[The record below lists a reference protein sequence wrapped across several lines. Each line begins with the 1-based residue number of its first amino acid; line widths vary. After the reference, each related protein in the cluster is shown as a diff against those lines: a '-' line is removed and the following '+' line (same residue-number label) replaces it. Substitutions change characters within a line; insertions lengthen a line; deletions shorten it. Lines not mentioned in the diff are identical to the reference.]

1 MEKINIAY
9 IITRLDWAG
18 PPDVLRLLIKNLQKD
33 YNITLIYGLTKYPN
47 EKTKLFL
54 KEIKAIYIPQLRR
67 EINLFYDLVAFLKL
81 YFLFKKNNFKI
92 IHTHTAKAGILA
104 RLAGFFLKIQII
116 IHSPH
121 GHNFYGYFNKFFSYM
136 IVLIERV
143 FSKFTTA
150 FIVSTNLEKKDMLN
164 FKITSEEK
172 IYVIPLGIE
181 DSVSKLSEE
190 EKINIRK
197 KYSINDNEIVIGTI
211 SRLEPIKG
219 IEYLIDAIYLVS
231 LKFDYVKFIITG
243 DGSLKNFVMDRI
255 KKLNL
260 SKKVILAGWLDNI
273 NQIINIFDIFVLA
286 SLNEAFGLAIIY
298 AQKIGIPVIATR
310 VGGIP
315 EVVLDKKSGILVNP
329 KDSNALACA
338 MSYLILN
345 KEKRKEMGNFAFN
358 YMKDKFKVSSMVDS
372 TKNLYQFL
380 LKKYI

>member
-1 MEKINIAY
+1 MEKIKIAY

-18 PPDVLRLLIKNLQKD
+18 PPDVLRFLIENLKED
-33 YNITLIYGLTKYPN
+33 YNITLIYGLTKYPS

-54 KEIKAIYIPQLRR
+54 KEFEGICIPELRR
-67 EINLFYDLVAFLKL
+67 EVNLFYDLIAFLKL
-81 YFLFKKNNFKI
+81 YFLFKKNRFKI
-92 IHTHTAKAGILA
+92 VHSHTAKAGVLA
-104 RLAGFFLKIQII
+104 RLAGFFLRVPIVV
-116 IHSPH
+116 HSPH

-136 IVLIERV
+136 IVLVERI

-164 FKITSEEK
+164 FKITSKEK

-181 DSVSKLSEE
+181 DCVYKLSKDK
-190 EKINIRK
+190 KISIRK
-197 KYSINDNEIVIGTI
+197 KYSIKDNEIVIGTI

-219 IEYLIDAIYLVS
+219 IKYLIEAMYLIS

-243 DGSLKNFVMDRI
+243 DGSLRDFVLDKI

-260 SKKVILAGWLDNI
+260 SKKIILTGWLDDI
-273 NQIINIFDIFVLA
+273 NQIINIFDIFVIA

-298 AQKIGIPVIATR
+298 AQKIGIPVIATK
-310 VGGIP
+310 VCGIP

-338 MSYLILN
+338 MGYLILN
-345 KEKRKEMGNFAFN
+345 EEKRIEMGNFAFD
-358 YMKDKFKVSSMVDS
+358 YMRDKFKVSSMVNS
-372 TKNLYQFL
+372 TKNLYQSL
-380 LKKYI
+380 LKKNI